1 MLNTVIHGAATDAP
15 PLVIAP
21 GLFGSARNW
30 SAIAK
35 RLSAQRQVIALDMRN
50 HGDSFWDAD
59 HSYAAMAQDL
69 AEVIAAHGGQ
79 ADVLGHSMGGK
90 AAMMLALSHPDRVRR
105 LIVADMA
112 PKRYG
117 HGDSHGA
124 LIEAMQE
131 MPLEDLDSRSEADR
145 RLAER
150 VQDPGT
156 RAFLLQSL
164 SLRDGPVRWKFN
176 LQALKANL
184 DAVLNWPE
192 LPLGS
197 EFDGPALF
205 LSGANSSYVQPGDHD
220 LIRALFP
227 QADFIELENAGHWL
241 HAERPRA
248 VEAEVA
254 RFLS

>member
-1 MLNTVIHGAATDAP
+1 MLNTVLHGAKTDAP

-30 SAIAK
+30 SAISK
-35 RLSAQRQVIALDMRN
+35 QLSEKRQVIALDMRN
-50 HGDSFWDAD
+50 HGDSFWDDD
-59 HSYAAMAQDL
+59 HSYPAMADDI
-69 AEVIAAHGGQ
+69 AEVINSHGGQ

-90 AAMMLALSHPDRVRR
+90 AAMMLALNHPDLVRR

-112 PKRYG
+112 PKSYK

-124 LIEAMQE
+124 LIEAMQAL
-131 MPLEDLDSRSEADR
+131 PLEEIETRSQADR
-145 RLAER
+145 LLS
-150 VQDPGT
+150 VQIQDPGT

-176 LQALKANL
+176 LQALKNNL
-184 DAVLNWPE
+184 DTILEWPD

-205 LSGANSSYVQPGDHD
+205 LSGANSYYVEPDDHD

-227 QADFIELENAGHWL
+227 QAEFVEIKNAGHWL
-241 HAERPRA
+241 HAERPRE
-248 VEAEVA
+248 VEAEVE